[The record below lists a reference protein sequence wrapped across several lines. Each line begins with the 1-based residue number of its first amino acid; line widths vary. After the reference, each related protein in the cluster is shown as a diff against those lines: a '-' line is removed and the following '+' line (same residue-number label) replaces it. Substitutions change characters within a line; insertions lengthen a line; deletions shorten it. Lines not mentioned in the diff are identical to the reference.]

1 MMFRKQTPAIDGPLT
16 HDSLR
21 AWLVADLA
29 RRLRC
34 AESEINTAKPF
45 DAYGL
50 DSRNAVQ
57 VSGVLGKVVG
67 MRLSPAVLF
76 DHETIDDLAAY
87 LTRELR
93 LPTSTGGHDP
103 VHDADRS

>member
-1 MMFRKQTPAIDGPLT
+1 MLRKQTPAIDGPLT
-16 HDSLR
+16 YDSLR

-34 AESEINTAKPF
+34 AESEIDPAKPF

-57 VSGVLGKVVG
+57 ISGVLGKVVG
-67 MRLSPAVLF
+67 KRLSPAVLF
-76 DHETIDDLAAY
+76 DHATIHDLAAY
-87 LTRELR
+87 LSRELQ
-93 LPTSTGGHDP
+93 LPMSTGGHDP
-103 VHDADRS
+103 VHDAGQS

>member
-1 MMFRKQTPAIDGPLT
+1 MLGRHTHAIDGPLT
-16 HDSLR
+16 YDSLR

-34 AESEINTAKPF
+34 AESEIDTAKPF

-57 VSGVLGKVVG
+57 ISGALGKVV
-67 MRLSPAVLF
+67 RLQLPPAVLF
-76 DHETIDDLAAY
+76 DYPTIDDVAGYLA
-87 LTRELR
+87 RELQ
-93 LPTSTGGHDP
+93 LPPSAGDP
-103 VHDADRS
+103 DRVHGADRS